1 MIDCPVASIGSTSNK
16 YLSLKSAI
24 AWYSTMI
31 SKESSLLGW
40 YLDADIKPF

>member
-31 SKESSLLGW
+31 SKDHRYWDGILTQ
-40 YLDADIKPF
+40 I